1 MEKMNM
7 EISKPD
13 KSRIDVLFT
22 GNCSKTMLGFD
33 YLRLNNK
40 RKASKCDF
48 TQKLCLNLDSFP
60 LVWLNCW

>member
-13 KSRIDVLFT
+13 KYRIDVLLQAVVAKQ
-22 GNCSKTMLGFD
+22 CLDFD

-48 TQKLCLNLDSFP
+48 TQKLLLILDSFP

>member
-13 KSRIDVLFT
+13 KSRIDALFT
-22 GNCSKTMLGFD
+22 GSCSKTMLGFD

-40 RKASKCDF
+40 RKDLSAIS
-48 TQKLCLNLDSFP
+48 P
-60 LVWLNCW
+60 RNCY